1 MNQMIKRGT
10 SRWRK
15 AQGQIMRSV
24 DLNQMLDLLL
34 AFDRTVVES
43 SMRLYK
49 IPRHDRIAMR
59 AQNQR
64 LHRALRESL
73 PRLLEHHQTFLPK
86 AADGSSA

>member
-1 MNQMIKRGT
+1 MIKRHT

-15 AQGQIMRSV
+15 ARGQIMLNS
-24 DLNQMLDLLL
+24 DLNQMLDILL
-34 AFDRTVVES
+34 AFDRSVVES

-49 IPRHDRIAMR
+49 VPRHDRVAMR

-73 PRLLEHHQTFLPK
+73 PRLLKNDPPFPPK
-86 AADGSSA
+86 AARGSSA